1 MSTAIVAATTELI
14 NKAVDE
20 ATELLATKFGFD
32 AEQAKAFL
40 KEGEV
45 EVTIQTL
52 EKSNMPWC
60 GAVDATC
67 CDALMYAGGLYTQ
80 CTKKKV
86 DGSTWCKKC
95 AKQVEKD
102 GTPAQ
107 GDVHARLATDI
118 MEYKIGK
125 RQVVPFSVYMAKHGI
140 SKEDAEKAAGELGL
154 TIDPRNFV
162 EKKRGRP
169 SKKPHAMTVT
179 TPADEASVEAAL
191 TDESENGSD
200 EEEEVS
206 VVPAPSP
213 VAPVTTAPVATV
225 PAPSPVETTAP
236 VAPAPVAQVTTASVA
251 SVPAPAPVV
260 ATASVATQDVEL
272 VEETPKVSPPAAEE
286 GEVSEEEEEEEEDD
300 EEVEDDEV
308 ITYDKL
314 IDMSKVEIFAI
325 AAKQS
330 ISTEGLTPAK
340 VRKAIMKKLGISTP
354 PNA

>member
-1 MSTAIVAATTELI
+1 MSRTYNMSNAIVAATTELI

-20 ATELLATKFGFD
+20 ATELLATKFGFN
-32 AEQAKAFL
+32 AEQAKVFL

-86 DGSTWCKKC
+86 EGSTWCKKC

-169 SKKPHAMTVT
+169 AKKPHAMTVA
-179 TPADEASVEAAL
+179 TPADEASVEASL
-191 TDESENGSD
+191 TDESEHGSD

-213 VAPVTTAPVATV
+213 VT
-225 PAPSPVETTAP
+225 
-236 VAPAPVAQVTTASVA
+236 Q
-251 SVPAPAPVV
+251 V
-260 ATASVATQDVEL
+260 ATASVATVSAPVAPVATASVATVPAPVAEVATASVATPDVEL
-272 VEETPKVSPPAAEE
+272 VEEMPKVSPPAAEE
-286 GEVSEEEEEEEEDD
+286 GEVSEEEEEEEDD

-340 VRKAIMKKLGISTP
+340 VRKAIMKKLGISAP
-354 PNA
+354 PTA